1 MGLPKIDVPI
11 YEITLPLL
19 QKKVKIRPFRVKEE
33 KILLMAME
41 SEDDAAVLLAI
52 KQIVNNCCV
61 DDLDVDSL
69 PVLDLEYMFLQLR
82 ARSIGEII
90 DLQYRCNN
98 DVVNEGETKKCGNII
113 KLNFN
118 ALEIQPE
125 FDAEHNKKIQ
135 LTQKLGVVMKYPDF
149 KLVNKISNLSNLPDT
164 DVIAKTISGCIDY
177 IFDSDSV
184 YYAKDATEDEL
195 VDFVDSLTREQFA
208 KIQEFFDTVPKMK
221 KNLAFKCSKCGYEEE
236 LVLEGIQSF
245 FA

>member
-1 MGLPKIDVPI
+1 MLPKIDVPI

-61 DDLDVDSL
+61 EDMDVDSL

-98 DVVNEGETKKCGNII
+98 DVDNEGETKKCNNII
-113 KLNFN
+113 KLSFN
-118 ALEIQPE
+118 ALEVEPQTE
-125 FDAEHNKKIQ
+125 EGHKKEIQ
-135 LTQKLGVVMKYPDF
+135 LTPKLGVVMKYPDF
-149 KLVNKISNLSNLPDT
+149 KLVNKISNLSETEL
-164 DVIAKTISGCIDY
+164 IAKMVAGCVDY
-177 IFDSDSV
+177 IFDNDSV
-184 YYAKDATEDEL
+184 YYAKDASDGEL
-195 VDFVDSLTREQFA
+195 LDFVDSLTREQFE

-221 KNLAFKCSKCGYEEE
+221 KNLTFKCSKCGYEEE

-245 FA
+245 FG

>member
-1 MGLPKIDVPI
+1 MLPKIDVPI

-61 DDLDVDSL
+61 DDMDVDSL

-98 DVVNEGETKKCGNII
+98 DVDNEGETKKCNNII
-113 KLNFN
+113 KLSFN
-118 ALEIQPE
+118 ALEVEPQTE
-125 FDAEHNKKIQ
+125 EGHKKEIQ
-135 LTQKLGVVMKYPDF
+135 LTPKLGVVMKYPDF
-149 KLVNKISNLSNLPDT
+149 KLANKLSNLSDAEM
-164 DVIAKTISGCIDY
+164 IAKMVAGCIDY
-177 IFDSDSV
+177 IFDSESV
-184 YYAKDATEDEL
+184 YYAKDASDAEL
-195 VDFVDSLTREQFA
+195 IDFVDSLTREQFA

-221 KNLAFKCSKCGYEEE
+221 KNLTFKCSKCGYEEE

-245 FA
+245 FG

>member
-1 MGLPKIDVPI
+1 MLPKIDVPI

-61 DDLDVDSL
+61 DDMDVDSL

-98 DVVNEGETKKCGNII
+98 DVDNEGETKKCNNII
-113 KLNFN
+113 KLSFN
-118 ALEIQPE
+118 ALEVEPQTE
-125 FDAEHNKKIQ
+125 EGHKKEIQ
-135 LTQKLGVVMKYPDF
+135 LTPKLGVVMKYPDF
-149 KLVNKISNLSNLPDT
+149 KLVNKLSNLSDAEM
-164 DVIAKTISGCIDY
+164 IAKMVAGCIDY
-177 IFDSDSV
+177 IFDSESV
-184 YYAKDATEDEL
+184 YYAKDASDAEL
-195 VDFVDSLTREQFA
+195 IDFVDSLTREQFA

-221 KNLAFKCSKCGYEEE
+221 KNLTFKCSKCGYEEE

-245 FA
+245 FG

>member
-1 MGLPKIDVPI
+1 MLPKIDVPI

-61 DDLDVDSL
+61 DDMDVDSL

-98 DVVNEGETKKCGNII
+98 DVDNEGETKKCNNII
-113 KLNFN
+113 KLSFN
-118 ALEIQPE
+118 ALEVEPQTE
-125 FDAEHNKKIQ
+125 EGHKKEIQ
-135 LTQKLGVVMKYPDF
+135 LTPKLGVVMKYPDF
-149 KLVNKISNLSNLPDT
+149 KLVNKISDLSET
-164 DVIAKTISGCIDY
+164 EMIAKMVAGCIDY
-177 IFDSDSV
+177 IFDSDSI
-184 YYAKDATEDEL
+184 YYAKDASEEEL
-195 VDFVDSLTREQFA
+195 IDFIDSLTREQFE

-221 KNLAFKCSKCGYEEE
+221 KNLTFKCSKCGYEEE

-245 FA
+245 FG

>member
-1 MGLPKIDVPI
+1 MLPKIDVPI

-19 QKKVKIRPFRVKEE
+19 KKKVKIRPFRVKEE

-52 KQIVNNCCV
+52 KQIVNNCCIE
-61 DDLDVDSL
+61 DLDVDSL

-98 DVVNEGETKKCGNII
+98 DVVDESETKKCSNII
-113 KLNFN
+113 KLSFN
-118 ALEIQPE
+118 ALEVEPQLE
-125 FDAEHNKKIQ
+125 DGHKKEIQ
-135 LTQKLGVVMKYPDF
+135 LTPKLGVVMKYPDF
-149 KLVNKISNLSNLPDT
+149 KLVNKLSNLSEAE
-164 DVIAKTISGCIDY
+164 VIAKMVAGCIDY

-184 YYAKDATEDEL
+184 YYAKDASEAEL

-221 KNLAFKCSKCGYEEE
+221 KNLTFKCSKCGYEEE

-245 FA
+245 FG

>member
-1 MGLPKIDVPI
+1 MLPKIDVPI

-19 QKKVKIRPFRVKEE
+19 QKKVKIMPFRVKEE

-61 DDLDVDSL
+61 DDMDVDSL

-98 DVVNEGETKKCGNII
+98 DVDNEGETKKCNNII
-113 KLNFN
+113 KLSFN
-118 ALEIQPE
+118 ALEVEPQTE
-125 FDAEHNKKIQ
+125 ESHKKEIQ
-135 LTQKLGVVMKYPDF
+135 LTPKLGVVMKYPDF
-149 KLVNKISNLSNLPDT
+149 KLVNKISDLSET
-164 DVIAKTISGCIDY
+164 EMIAKMVAGCIDY
-177 IFDSDSV
+177 IFDSDSI
-184 YYAKDATEDEL
+184 YYAKDASEAEL
-195 VDFVDSLTREQFA
+195 IDFIDSLTREQFA

-221 KNLAFKCSKCGYEEE
+221 KNLTFKCSKCGYEEE

-245 FA
+245 FG

>member
-1 MGLPKIDVPI
+1 MLPKIDVPI

-61 DDLDVDSL
+61 DDMDVDSL

-98 DVVNEGETKKCGNII
+98 DVDNEGETKKCNNII
-113 KLNFN
+113 KLSFN
-118 ALEIQPE
+118 ALEVEPQTE
-125 FDAEHNKKIQ
+125 EGHKKEIQ
-135 LTQKLGVVMKYPDF
+135 LTPKLGVVMKYPDF
-149 KLVNKISNLSNLPDT
+149 KLVNKLSNLPET
-164 DVIAKTISGCIDY
+164 EMIAKMVAGCIDY
-177 IFDSDSV
+177 IFDNDSV
-184 YYAKDATEDEL
+184 YYAKDASEAEL

-221 KNLAFKCSKCGYEEE
+221 KNLTFKCSKCGYEEE

-245 FA
+245 FG

>member
-1 MGLPKIDVPI
+1 MLPKIDVPI

-61 DDLDVDSL
+61 DDMDVDSL

-98 DVVNEGETKKCGNII
+98 DVDSEDGIKKCNNII
-113 KLNFN
+113 KLSFN
-118 ALEIQPE
+118 ALEVEPQTE
-125 FDAEHNKKIQ
+125 EGHKKEIQ
-135 LTQKLGVVMKYPDF
+135 LTPKLGVVMKYPDF
-149 KLVNKISNLSNLPDT
+149 KLVNKLSNLSET
-164 DVIAKTISGCIDY
+164 EMIAKMVAGCIDY
-177 IFDSDSV
+177 IFDNDSV
-184 YYAKDATEDEL
+184 YYAKDASEAEL

-221 KNLAFKCSKCGYEEE
+221 KNLTFKCSKCGYEEE

-245 FA
+245 FG

>member
-1 MGLPKIDVPI
+1 MLPKIDVPI

-61 DDLDVDSL
+61 DDMDVDSL

-98 DVVNEGETKKCGNII
+98 DVDNEGETKKCNNII
-113 KLNFN
+113 KLSFN
-118 ALEIQPE
+118 ALEVEPQTE
-125 FDAEHNKKIQ
+125 EGHKKEIQ
-135 LTQKLGVVMKYPDF
+135 LTPKLGVVMKYPDF
-149 KLVNKISNLSNLPDT
+149 KLVNKLSNLSET
-164 DVIAKTISGCIDY
+164 EMIAKMVAGCIDY
-177 IFDSDSV
+177 IFDSESV
-184 YYAKDATEDEL
+184 YYAKDASDAEL
-195 VDFVDSLTREQFA
+195 IDFVDSLTREQFA

-221 KNLAFKCSKCGYEEE
+221 KNLTFKCSKCGYEEE

-245 FA
+245 FG

>member
-1 MGLPKIDVPI
+1 MLPKIDVPI

-61 DDLDVDSL
+61 DDMDVDSL

-98 DVVNEGETKKCGNII
+98 DVDKDGETKKCNNII
-113 KLNFN
+113 KLSFN
-118 ALEIQPE
+118 ALEVEPQIE
-125 FDAEHNKKIQ
+125 EGHKKEIQ
-135 LTQKLGVVMKYPDF
+135 LTPKLGVVMKYPDF
-149 KLVNKISNLSNLPDT
+149 KLVNKISNSPNLSDT

-184 YYAKDATEDEL
+184 YYAKDASEAEL
-195 VDFVDSLTREQFA
+195 IDFVDSLTREQFE

-221 KNLAFKCSKCGYEEE
+221 KNLSFKCSKCGYEEE

-245 FA
+245 FG

>member
-1 MGLPKIDVPI
+1 MLPKIDVPI

-61 DDLDVDSL
+61 DNMDVDSL

-98 DVVNEGETKKCGNII
+98 DVDKEGETKKCNNII
-113 KLNFN
+113 KLSFN
-118 ALEIQPE
+118 ALEVEPQTE
-125 FDAEHNKKIQ
+125 ESHKKEIQ
-135 LTQKLGVVMKYPDF
+135 LTPKLGVVMKYPDF
-149 KLVNKISNLSNLPDT
+149 KLVNKISNLSETEL
-164 DVIAKTISGCIDY
+164 IAKMVAGCVDY
-177 IFDSDSV
+177 IFDNDSV
-184 YYAKDATEDEL
+184 YYAKDASDGEL
-195 VDFVDSLTREQFA
+195 LDFVDSLTREQFE

-221 KNLAFKCSKCGYEEE
+221 KNLTFKCSKCGYEEE

-245 FA
+245 FG

>member
-1 MGLPKIDVPI
+1 MLPKIDVPI

-61 DDLDVDSL
+61 EDMDVDSL

-98 DVVNEGETKKCGNII
+98 DVDNEGETKKCNNII
-113 KLNFN
+113 KLSFN
-118 ALEIQPE
+118 ALEVEPQTE
-125 FDAEHNKKIQ
+125 EGHKKEIQ
-135 LTQKLGVVMKYPDF
+135 LTPKLGVVMKYPDF
-149 KLVNKISNLSNLPDT
+149 KLVNKISNLSET
-164 DVIAKTISGCIDY
+164 EMIAKMVAGCIDY
-177 IFDSDSV
+177 IFDSDSI
-184 YYAKDATEDEL
+184 YYAKDASEAEL
-195 VDFVDSLTREQFA
+195 IDFIDSLTREQFE

-221 KNLAFKCSKCGYEEE
+221 KNLTFKCSKCGYEEE

-245 FA
+245 FG

>member
-98 DVVNEGETKKCGNII
+98 DVDNEDETKKCGNII

-118 ALEIQPE
+118 ALEVQPE
-125 FDAEHNKKIQ
+125 FDVEHTKKIQ

-149 KLVNKISNLSNLPDT
+149 KLVNKISNLSNLSDA

-177 IFDSDSV
+177 IFDNDSV
-184 YYAKDATEDEL
+184 YYAKDATDEEL
-195 VDFVDSLTREQFA
+195 LDFVDSLTREQFA

-221 KNLAFKCSKCGYEEE
+221 KNLTFKCSKCGYEEE

>member
-1 MGLPKIDVPI
+1 MLPKIDVPI

-61 DDLDVDSL
+61 DDMDVDSL

-98 DVVNEGETKKCGNII
+98 DVDNEGETKKCNNII
-113 KLNFN
+113 KLSFN
-118 ALEIQPE
+118 ALEVEPQTE
-125 FDAEHNKKIQ
+125 EGHKKEIQ
-135 LTQKLGVVMKYPDF
+135 LTPKLGVVMKYPDF
-149 KLVNKISNLSNLPDT
+149 KLVNKISNLSEAEM
-164 DVIAKTISGCIDY
+164 IAKMVAGCIDY
-177 IFDSDSV
+177 IFDSESV
-184 YYAKDATEDEL
+184 YYAKDASDGEL
-195 VDFVDSLTREQFA
+195 LDFVDSLTREQFE

-221 KNLAFKCSKCGYEEE
+221 KNLTFKCSKCGYEEE

-245 FA
+245 FG

>member
-1 MGLPKIDVPI
+1 MLPKIDVPI

-61 DDLDVDSL
+61 DDMDVDSL

-98 DVVNEGETKKCGNII
+98 DVDNEGETKKCNNII
-113 KLNFN
+113 KLSFN
-118 ALEIQPE
+118 ALEVEPQTE
-125 FDAEHNKKIQ
+125 EEHKKEIQ
-135 LTQKLGVVMKYPDF
+135 LTPKLGVVMKYPDF
-149 KLVNKISNLSNLPDT
+149 KLVNKISNSSNLSET
-164 DVIAKTISGCIDY
+164 DVVAKTISGCIDY
-177 IFDSDSV
+177 IFDSDSI
-184 YYAKDATEDEL
+184 YYAKDASEAEL
-195 VDFVDSLTREQFA
+195 IDFVDSLTREQFE
-208 KIQEFFDTVPKMK
+208 KIQVFFDTVPKMK
-221 KNLAFKCSKCGYEEE
+221 KNLTFKCSKCGYEEE

-245 FA
+245 FG

>member
-1 MGLPKIDVPI
+1 MLPKIDVPI

-61 DDLDVDSL
+61 DDMDVDSL

-98 DVVNEGETKKCGNII
+98 EVDNEGETKKCNNII
-113 KLNFN
+113 KLSFN
-118 ALEIQPE
+118 ALEVEPQTE
-125 FDAEHNKKIQ
+125 EGHKKEIQ
-135 LTQKLGVVMKYPDF
+135 LTPKLGVVMKYPDF
-149 KLVNKISNLSNLPDT
+149 KLVNKISNLSEAEM
-164 DVIAKTISGCIDY
+164 VAKMVAGCIDY
-177 IFDSDSV
+177 IFDSESV
-184 YYAKDATEDEL
+184 YYAKDASDGEL
-195 VDFVDSLTREQFA
+195 LDFVDSLTREQFE

-221 KNLAFKCSKCGYEEE
+221 KNLTFKCSKCGYEEE

-245 FA
+245 FG

>member
-1 MGLPKIDVPI
+1 MLPKIDVPI

-61 DDLDVDSL
+61 DDMDVDSL

-98 DVVNEGETKKCGNII
+98 DVDNEGETKKCNNII
-113 KLNFN
+113 KLSFN
-118 ALEIQPE
+118 ALEVEPQTE
-125 FDAEHNKKIQ
+125 EEHKKEIQ
-135 LTQKLGVVMKYPDF
+135 LTPKLGVVMKYADF
-149 KLVNKISNLSNLPDT
+149 KLVNKISNSPNLSDT
-164 DVIAKTISGCIDY
+164 DVIAKTISGCID
-177 IFDSDSV
+177 
-184 YYAKDATEDEL
+184 
-195 VDFVDSLTREQFA
+195 
-208 KIQEFFDTVPKMK
+208 
-221 KNLAFKCSKCGYEEE
+221 
-236 LVLEGIQSF
+236 
-245 FA
+245 